1 MTRRIQILGSE
12 RHAWRLLCQLQAA
25 GVTIRGA
32 HIAPAV
38 PGRPPALHALA
49 TWEDPA

>member
-1 MTRRIQILGSE
+1 MTRRIQILGNE

-25 GVTIRGA
+25 GARITGA

-38 PGRPPALHALA
+38 PGGPAVLHALA
-49 TWEDPA
+49 TWGES